1 MKKMI
6 LVWMTL
12 LLTSLAC
19 RFSATPAVEPVET
32 AVEPVETPPAPA
44 APTQASPTLI
54 VSPLPTTV
62 VYKTIAGVDPDLLS
76 LDIHAPA
83 NAANALLESGQVTGN
98 VVLVAPDLDA

>member
-1 MKKMI
+1 MELRKS
-6 LVWMTL
+6 LRL
-12 LLTSLAC
+12 LLLLLLVSLAC
-19 RFSATPAVEPVET
+19 RFSASDSM
-32 AVEPVETPPAPA
+32 PAPDT
-44 APTQASPTLI
+44 PTQASPTLI